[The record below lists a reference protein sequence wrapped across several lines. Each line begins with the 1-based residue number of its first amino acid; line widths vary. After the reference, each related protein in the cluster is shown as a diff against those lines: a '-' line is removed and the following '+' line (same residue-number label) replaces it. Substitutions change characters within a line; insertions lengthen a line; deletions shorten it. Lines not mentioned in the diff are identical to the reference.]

1 MRRNS
6 DPRLMSKTAA
16 DYGTVSHRLK
26 RRSGQV
32 VERASWAA
40 TRNGSKVGSRRIGWL
55 AIRQKHS
62 TTLAAEVRVPTLT
75 HLDKTGRASMVSI
88 SNKASTTRRATA
100 KGRIY
105 LPRVAFDMLAHDPSG
120 STWKK
125 GDVFGTARIAGIMA
139 GKRTSDMIPLCH
151 PISLTDLKVAF
162 RMDEE
167 VAKDGGGW
175 VSVKA
180 VAECEG
186 KTGVEVSPA
195 LVVSILSSRI
205 THSARS
211 PFIQMEALSAAS
223 VALLTVWD
231 MVKAVAGKEMVMSDL
246 MVTHKEGG
254 KSGDWDR
261 PGGWV
266 AGEIKANEVDFSL

>member
-1 MRRNS
+1 VGCV
-6 DPRLMSKTAA
+6 LMS
-16 DYGTVSHRLK
+16 GTFTDHRPVSHRLW
-26 RRSGQV
+26 RRSEHI
-32 VERASWAA
+32 VERAPR
-40 TRNGSKVGSRRIGWL
+40 TMKRNGLGNGGRSTGWL
-55 AIRQKHS
+55 AIRQKHTS
-62 TTLAAEVRVPTLT
+62 AHANEVEEPTLT

-105 LPRVAFDMLAHDPSG
+105 LPKVAFDMLAQDPSG

-151 PISLTDLKVAF
+151 PISLTDLKLAF
-162 RMDEE
+162 RLDQD
-167 VAKDGGGW
+167 VPRDDGGGW

-186 KTGVEVSPA
+186 KTGVEVSFEEGTPLSCLFRRLPRLPY
-195 LVVSILSSRI
+195 LVV
-205 THSARS
+205 
-211 PFIQMEALSAAS
+211 QMEALSAAS

-266 AGEIKANEVDFSL
+266 AAEIKANEVDFAL

>member
-1 MRRNS
+1 M
-6 DPRLMSKTAA
+6 K
-16 DYGTVSHRLK
+16 
-26 RRSGQV
+26 
-32 VERASWAA
+32 
-40 TRNGSKVGSRRIGWL
+40 RNGLGIGGRRTGWL
-55 AIRQKHS
+55 AIRQKHTS
-62 TTLAAEVRVPTLT
+62 AHANEVKEPTLT

-105 LPRVAFDMLAHDPSG
+105 LPKVAFDMLAQDPSG

-162 RMDEE
+162 RMDQD
-167 VAKDGGGW
+167 VRKDDGGGW

-186 KTGVEVSPA
+186 KTGVE
-195 LVVSILSSRI
+195 
-205 THSARS
+205 
-211 PFIQMEALSAAS
+211 MEALSAAS

-266 AGEIKANEVDFSL
+266 AGEIKANEVDFAL